1 MPASPVV
8 EWTFEKD
15 VLNSPSP
22 VLVVFSAS
30 WCRPARDMAPAIEA
44 VANELRGTIKIVEI
58 DADRYVD
65 IKSEYAVRGLPTSI
79 LFKGGQ
85 SMARRVGA
93 FADAESLKEW
103 LNAELIK
110 SSATSYASEL
120 PRATT
125 FKLPNGLEVAVIS
138 DHRSPVVSHT
148 LWYRVG
154 AADEPEGLSGVAR
167 LLEHLM
173 FKSQDDLAEG
183 EFSKIIT
190 DLGGV
195 HTAVSRRDMTAY
207 VERIASDQLR
217 PVMELEA
224 ARMSNLRLAPGEVE
238 RERQTIIEQRQSSI
252 VLDPIMRLREKM
264 DAALYQDHPYS
275 APVISKVD
283 ALNRLSRKDA
293 MRFYK
298 RYYAPNNAVLVVVGD
313 VTEEEV
319 RAMAESTYGKVPAN
333 PDVRRRQRAPGP
345 EVLAPRRVTHKDPRA
360 SASVFL
366 RQYVVPS
373 YVTAQPGEAEALD
386 ILARILCIGPSSL
399 LQHRLVRGAGLAVRA
414 WGAYNS
420 DVVDHGTLVMGAGTS
435 QRNLPAIE
443 AAIDDAIE
451 DIRKNGLT
459 DLQLARAKKA
469 LLADHIFAASSQ
481 MALADRYGHALASG
495 RTVEQIEA
503 WPTNIAKTRIDD
515 IVRVATEYLDPRRA
529 VTGWLQPG

>member
-1 MPASPVV
+1 MPAAPVP
-8 EWTFEKD
+8 EWTFEDD
-15 VLNSPSP
+15 VINSPIP
-22 VLVVFSAS
+22 VLVVFTAP
-30 WCRPARDMAPAIEA
+30 WCRPGRDMAPALEA
-44 VANELRGTIKIVEI
+44 VANELSRTIRIVEI
-58 DADRYVD
+58 DADRHAD

-85 SMARRVGA
+85 PMARRVGA
-93 FADAESLKEW
+93 FPSSESLKEW
-103 LNAELIK
+103 LNVELIR

-120 PRATT
+120 PRATA
-125 FKLPNGLEVAVIS
+125 FKLSNGMEVAVIA
-138 DHRSPVVSHT
+138 DHRTPVVSHT

-195 HTAVSRRDMTAY
+195 HSAVSRRDMTAF

-252 VLDPIMRLREKM
+252 VLNPLMRLSEKM
-264 DAALYQDHPYS
+264 DAALYQEHPYG

-293 MRFYK
+293 MRFHK

-313 VTEEEV
+313 VTAEEV
-319 RAMAESTYGKVPAN
+319 RAIAESTYGKVPPN

-345 EVLAPRRVTHKDPRA
+345 EVLAPRRVIHKDARA

-366 RQYVVPS
+366 RHYVVPS

-386 ILARILCIGPSSL
+386 ILARILCVGPSSL
-399 LQHRLVRGAGLAVRA
+399 LQRRLISGGALAVKA
-414 WGAYNS
+414 WGEYRS
-420 DVVDHGTLVMGAGTS
+420 DVVDHGTLAIGAASDG
-435 QRNLPAIE
+435 RKLAAIE
-443 AAIDDAIE
+443 AAIDEVIE
-451 DIRKNGLT
+451 NIRTNGPT
-459 DLQLARAKKA
+459 DLQLARAKKV

-481 MALADRYGHALASG
+481 MALADRYGHAIASG
-495 RTVEQIEA
+495 RTIEQIEA